1 MNKIITSI
9 VAVGIVTGLAS
20 TAHAQHC
27 NVQKGDSMF
36 KIAERYNI
44 PFKDIL
50 KHNKHYPNPHL
61 IHPNDKVEFPTHD
74 SGGQQSQ
81 ESSHEDQ
88 IETGNGTTT
97 GAAESSEARE
107 VLNIVNQERAKQGL
121 KPLELSDKLTSIANM
136 KASDMAN
143 NNYFSHTSPTYG
155 SPFEMLQRFGVNYTS
170 AGENIAAG
178 QKTAQEVMSAWLH
191 SSGHRANIMNPN
203 YTQLG
208 VGYDASGSHWV
219 QLFIHP

>member
-1 MNKIITSI
+1 
-9 VAVGIVTGLAS
+9 
-20 TAHAQHC
+20 
-27 NVQKGDSMF
+27 MF

-44 PFKDIL
+44 KFADIL
-50 KHNKHYPNPHL
+50 RHNKHYPNPHL
-61 IHPNDKVEFPTHD
+61 IHPDDKIEFPAHD
-74 SGGQQSQ
+74 SGGQASQ

-88 IETGNGTTT
+88 IETGNSETT